1 MKIFTVIGTRP
12 QIIKAAAL
20 SRAIRTHYFS
30 LIEEIILHTGQHY
43 DENMSNSF
51 FHELGIPQPNINL
64 NIGSGS
70 HGTQTAQMIEGI
82 EKALF
87 ELKPDAVIL
96 YGDTNSTLS
105 GAIAASKV
113 HTPIIHIE
121 AGLRSFNKNMPEE
134 INRIVCDHCSTLLF
148 TPTSSGL
155 KNLLNE
161 GFSDQTKAPFT
172 IDHPGIFLSG
182 DIMYDNSLY
191 FSKLAEQKNELLN
204 HLNIANKEFILCTI
218 HRDNNTDNP
227 ERLNSIF
234 KAILEITEK
243 HQVHV
248 VLPLHPRTAKMLPIN
263 LDTKLYQQIQKS
275 DQIII
280 VPPVSFLE
288 MILLEK
294 HCSLI
299 ITDSG
304 GVQKEA
310 YFSQKPCLI
319 LRPETEWNE
328 IVEHGCAMITD
339 ANYQNILNKFKFYA
353 ENPPVNYPLLF
364 GNGHAAEEICRIIL
378 QSI

>member
-87 ELKPDAVIL
+87 ELQPDAVIL

-310 YFSQKPCLI
+310 YFFQKPCLI

-328 IVEHGCAMITD
+328 IVEHGCTMITD
-339 ANYQNILNKFKFYA
+339 ANYQNILNKFKLYA
-353 ENPPVNYPLLF
+353 ENPPVNYPSLF

>member
-191 FSKLAEQKNELLN
+191 FSKLAEQRNELLN
-204 HLNIANKEFILCTI
+204 HLKIANKEFILCTI

-310 YFSQKPCLI
+310 YFFQKPCLI

-339 ANYQNILNKFKFYA
+339 ANYQNILNKFTFYA
-353 ENPPVNYPLLF
+353 ENHPVSYPSLF

>member
-87 ELKPDAVIL
+87 ELQPDAVIL

-310 YFSQKPCLI
+310 YFFQKPCLI
-319 LRPETEWNE
+319 LRPETEWDE

-339 ANYQNILNKFKFYA
+339 ANYQNILNKFKLYA
-353 ENPPVNYPLLF
+353 ENPPVNYPSLF